1 MLKASDIVSL
11 REEAC
16 QLKLQTASLSKH
28 VIEVLVSVLS
38 DLDQPCP
45 RGNADNYN
53 FSVRLINTSDNLSQ
67 KTLKLLSE
75 QKAADRMSVRSS
87 WQSNG
92 NKETDVSDALVGGDS
107 QLKAM
112 TAPYP
117 ELAYYGTDKVIEQL
131 RDIVNSYLVAT
142 TSLCAALM
150 QEGVTLPDASARVNF
165 AALGHRLL
173 VYAQQH
179 HQAAPIPP
187 AWVTH

>member
-1 MLKASDIVSL
+1 MLAQGVIVSL

-28 VIEVLVSVLS
+28 VIEVLG
-38 DLDQPCP
+38 DLGQLCP
-45 RGNADNYN
+45 RAGADDYN

-92 NKETDVSDALVGGDS
+92 NKETDVSDALMGAES

-117 ELAYYGTDKVIEQL
+117 ELADYGADKVIEQS
-131 RDIVNSYLVAT
+131 R
-142 TSLCAALM
+142 
-150 QEGVTLPDASARVNF
+150 
-165 AALGHRLL
+165 
-173 VYAQQH
+173 
-179 HQAAPIPP
+179 
-187 AWVTH
+187 